1 MINRILIKK
10 DTMKNDT
17 YYQKLNN
24 TCFALAGFFFSIGFF
39 SFFGL
44 MDRIWNNGVKSQL
57 DKSTDFQIEVFGGFL
72 MIVGLLCLIAG
83 LLVKQIRL
91 KIEQ

>member
-1 MINRILIKK
+1 
-10 DTMKNDT
+10 MKNDT

-24 TCFALAGFFFSIGFF
+24 TCYALAGFFFLLGFF
-39 SFFGL
+39 SFFDFL
-44 MDRIWNNGVKSQL
+44 DRYWNNGVESQA
-57 DKSTDFQIEVFGGFL
+57 DKLTDFQIYVLGGFL
-72 MIVGLLCLIAG
+72 MLVGLLCLIAG

>member
-1 MINRILIKK
+1 
-10 DTMKNDT
+10 MKNDT

-24 TCFALAGFFFSIGFF
+24 SCYALAAFFFSIGFF
-39 SFFGL
+39 SFFGFI
-44 MDRIWNNGVKSQL
+44 DRFWNNGVESQV
-57 DKSTDFQIEVFGGFL
+57 DKFTSFQIHVIGGFL
-72 MIVGLLCLIAG
+72 MLVGLLCLIAG